1 MRTTI
6 LRAWGF
12 VAMIGVT
19 FSLWAQANAAPASNK
34 GRIDFSSI
42 ESRLTAECASEEF
55 SGVVV
60 VKRPDGQ
67 VFRHVCGAAAK
78 GAPIT
83 LDTRFKMFST
93 TKFLTAVTVMRLV
106 EMGKIDLDSSIA
118 TYIPEVPPSWRAV
131 TVHQLLHHV
140 SGLPDQTERVLAL
153 YKSDYPTAL
162 AAVLA
167 EDRAREIGPE
177 ATPGTVWKYNNFG
190 YDLLATAAANVMH
203 RPYEAVIDQ
212 LVFRPAAMTGATVER
227 PRIIDG
233 KLGSEPEADL
243 AQGYNGTPA
252 KKEPATSF
260 EFVQLGAGSVH
271 AKASDFLALDAALKS
286 GKLLRPATLAQ
297 MEADMVPTGP
307 ETPPGR
313 GYGLGMMIRGQ
324 APLKYVGHDGG
335 NNGFCTDFERFP
347 DGTVLIA
354 MSNLGYATNI
364 DWIRVAVA
372 EKLAAN

>member
-1 MRTTI
+1 VRKP
-6 LRAWGF
+6 F
-12 VAMIGVT
+12 VTSVLVT
-19 FSLWAQANAAPASNK
+19 FCLVAHASAAPGK
-34 GRIDFSSI
+34 DRIDFSSI
-42 ESRLTAECASEEF
+42 ESRLTAECASGDY

-60 VKRPDGQ
+60 VQRPDGQ
-67 VFRHVCGAAAK
+67 VFRHVCGAADEK
-78 GAPIT
+78 GTPIT

-93 TKFLTAVTVMRLV
+93 TKLLTAITIMRLV

-118 TYIPEVPPSWRAV
+118 TYVPAVPPDWRAV

-140 SGLPDQTERVLAL
+140 SGLPDQTQRVLAL
-153 YKSDYPTAL
+153 YKRDYPTTMKAL
-162 AAVLA
+162 LA
-167 EDRAREIGPE
+167 EDLANGVKAE
-177 ATPGTVWKYNNFG
+177 TPPGAVWKYNNFG

-203 RPYEAVIDQ
+203 TPFETLIDQ
-212 LVFRPAAMTGATVER
+212 LVFQPANMTGATVER
-227 PRIIDG
+227 SRIVDG

-243 AQGYNGTPA
+243 AQGFNGAPG

-260 EFVQLGAGSVH
+260 EFIQLGAGSVH

-297 MEADMVPTGP
+297 METDMVPTGP

-335 NNGFCTDFERFP
+335 NNGFVTDFERFP
-347 DGTVLIA
+347 DGTAMIV
-354 MSNLGYATNI
+354 MSNLGYAEIT
-364 DWIRVAVA
+364 WVRAAVA
-372 EKLAAN
+372 EKLPADRH